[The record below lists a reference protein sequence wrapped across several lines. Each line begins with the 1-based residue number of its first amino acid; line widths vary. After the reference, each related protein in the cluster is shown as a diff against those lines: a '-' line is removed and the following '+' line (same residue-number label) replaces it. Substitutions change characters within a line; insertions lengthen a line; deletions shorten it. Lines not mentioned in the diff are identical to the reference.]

1 LAAASFAASER
12 SENPK
17 SQRLFGVC
25 VSQIEYLDLFLGL
38 GSIVGSLA
46 MYWAVMPNEET
57 LWPRWRRVYARI
69 AACQAEFD

>member
-1 LAAASFAASER
+1 LAAASFAASEL

-38 GSIVGSLA
+38 GSIIGSLT
-46 MYWAVMPNEET
+46 MYWGSH
-57 LWPRWRRVYARI
+57 
-69 AACQAEFD
+69 AE